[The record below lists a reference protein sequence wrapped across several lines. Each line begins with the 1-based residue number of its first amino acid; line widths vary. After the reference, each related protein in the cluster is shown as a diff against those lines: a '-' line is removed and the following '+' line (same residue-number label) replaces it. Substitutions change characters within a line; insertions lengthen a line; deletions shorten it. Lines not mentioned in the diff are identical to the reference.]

1 MRDEGGSN
9 TRIRGEVVL
18 DLRLQWY
25 AHSCTEHDEEYTEV
39 DVIRASVGVG
49 S

>member
-9 TRIRGEVVL
+9 TRIRGEVVP

-25 AHSCTEHDEEYTEV
+25 AHSCTEHDEEYTKV
-39 DVIRASVGVG
+39 DVIRESVGVG